1 MSCMSNGGKQMEY
14 EQASSTVTSSF
25 LENSILFWKSFK
37 LFWIQYPYLDGMRTI
52 TQNQDMIALV

>member
-1 MSCMSNGGKQMEY
+1 MEY
-14 EQASSTVTSSF
+14 EQASSTVTTSF

-37 LFWIQYPYLDGMRTI
+37 LFWFQYPYLDGMRTI